1 MSATNDAS
9 ETEQNVHASKFPDSI
24 TTSTLDLDDT
34 VTLTCT
40 PKMHALRASLRI
52 ALQLSEGISRG
63 KVQYGKPQQPML

>member
-9 ETEQNVHASKFPDSI
+9 ETEQNVHASKCPDGI
-24 TTSTLDLDDT
+24 ITSTLDLDDT

-40 PKMHALRASLRI
+40 PKTHALRASLRI
-52 ALQLSEGISRG
+52 SLQLSEGISKG